1 MEIIVFYASIIL
13 IITLVT
19 YLFSK
24 FTHLKDDKKKSS
36 HKNFV
41 KNSRTPVLIGG
52 ILIFLVII
60 FFLEKLFFLKFLFFL
75 ILLLGIFSDKNL
87 INSPKTRFFLQIG
100 ILFILF
106 YNYQIFVEDLRIG
119 TFNYFLENL
128 YFKLI
133 FTIFCVLVLINGA
146 NFIDGVNT
154 LASGYFLLVITFL
167 YQLMP
172 TTNNELISFEFLEVI
187 IFVLTVI
194 TVFNFFDYIY
204 LGDSG
209 AYILGTLTGML
220 SILIVNENNSLS
232 PYFIALILWYPAY
245 ETLFSIIRKL
255 VQKKSIMK
263 PDNNHLHQLIYLFL
277 CKKINKKN
285 FCNSLTGIS
294 INMYNFIIIY
304 IGFLYSYNTKLL
316 LILILI
322 CVLIYNLTYLFLK
335 KNFHNH

>member
-1 MEIIVFYASIIL
+1 MEIIVFYGSIIL
-13 IITLVT
+13 IITLFT

-60 FFLEKLFFLKFLFFL
+60 IFLENLFFLKLLFCL
-75 ILLLGIFSDKNL
+75 ILLLGFFSDKNL

-106 YNYQIFVEDLRIG
+106 YNYQIFVEDIRIG

-154 LASGYFLLVITFL
+154 LASGYFLLVIIFL

-172 TTNNELISFEFLEVI
+172 ATNNELISFEFLEVI

-220 SILIVNENNSLS
+220 SILTVNENSAVS

-304 IGFLYSYNTKLL
+304 FGFLYNYNTKLL

-322 CVLIYNLTYLFLK
+322 CVSIYNLTYLFLK